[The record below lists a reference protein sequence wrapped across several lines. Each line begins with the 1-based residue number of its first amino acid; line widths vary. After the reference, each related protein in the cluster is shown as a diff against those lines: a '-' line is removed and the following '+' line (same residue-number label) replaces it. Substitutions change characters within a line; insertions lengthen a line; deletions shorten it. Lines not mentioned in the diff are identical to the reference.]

1 MKLSSSCT
9 AVLASNHWIKQLRMA
24 AAMSRAFFKWNH
36 GIPVRAQQGEHMPY
50 ADARNLCDLIL
61 HIEKCNVYY
70 ATRLWYKA
78 STASTQ
84 SRMKWRCTTRNMLTN
99 TMGQPT
105 TSMRKVKH
113 DHAIYCDSNKGL
125 IMSRLNHLCSM
136 STKGCILQCHTKG
149 IPIDMSSTN
158 QRQHN
163 PIFLSRTYT
172 PKRFWSHGWYGLAG
186 SSSLR
191 KGGQELSIY
200 DFEGS

>member
-1 MKLSSSCT
+1 MEPWYSCACAT
-9 AVLASNHWIKQLRMA
+9 GWTYAICRCTKPLRFDIAHWEMQCI
-24 AAMSRAFFKWNH
+24 
-36 GIPVRAQQGEHMPY
+36 
-50 ADARNLCDLIL
+50 LCHPTL
-61 HIEKCNVYY
+61 N
-70 ATRLWYKA
+70 KA
-78 STASTQ
+78 LTASTQ

-191 KGGQELSIY
+191 KGGQELSLY
-200 DFEGS
+200 DFEEVQQVKAARYSCFQETPEH